1 MNHKIFLGVV
11 LATTAAAAEAQ
22 FVVADTT
29 LTSQN
34 AGANRFRNFGNAGGG
49 DNYLGVNGL
58 GDSNNRV
65 EDSSIHWTKPYSHAF
80 SFVYD
85 VANDRLISEVTYLA
99 AVPDAPITSTLVYS
113 NFLSNVANRV
123 PSVANLDWNALQI
136 SLTMASDGNSTP
148 AQFNLRNVKF
158 NGSNLN
164 VTDFFGVLGQTK
176 DWTIQGY
183 NFRNGFSLTGTI
195 ELDGAF
201 GSGGDLNAINLGFGN
216 IPGAVPEPFTMGLGI
231 AAAGAFVR
239 RRLKSKNL

>member
-1 MNHKIFLGVV
+1 MNHKLMLG
-11 LATTAAAAEAQ
+11 LALVAAAVAAEAQ

-34 AGANRFRNFGNAGGG
+34 AGANRFRNFGNGGGG

-58 GDSNNRV
+58 NDPGHRV
-65 EDSSIHWTKPYSHAF
+65 EDASINWTKPYSHAF

-113 NFLSNVANRV
+113 NFLSNVANLV
-123 PSVANLDWNALQI
+123 PSVDNLDWNALQI

-148 AQFNLRNVKF
+148 TQFNLRNVKF
-158 NGSNLN
+158 NGSSLN
-164 VTDFFGVLGQTK
+164 VADFYGVLGQTK

-183 NFRNGFSLTGTI
+183 NFRNGFSLTGNL
-195 ELDGAF
+195 ELNGAF

-216 IPGAVPEPFTMGLGI
+216 IPGAVPEPFTTGLGL

-239 RRLKSKNL
+239 RRVKLKNT